1 MFLIRQAKQDD
12 LDLMLKLARM
22 VHFMNLPADKTI
34 LSERIEQSSRAFR
47 YVADPEG
54 DVSLSELKPCPSFI
68 FVIEDTR
75 RQATLGTSGV
85 ISKMGG
91 PGNPNLSFTLRRR
104 EFFSTDLQT
113 GTTHITAQLYL
124 DESGPTELGG
134 LMLGP
139 SFRRHPAKLGKQ
151 LSLIRFHFIG
161 LHRQLFSD
169 HLLAEMLAATA
180 PDGRSVF
187 WENFGRRFINL
198 PYQQADRFC
207 THSREFMTSLL
218 PREEIYLSFL
228 PPLARKHVAQV
239 GRETVP
245 ARRMLEDLGF
255 KYVQRIDPF
264 DGGPHLEA
272 PTDEVPL
279 VRDTATLRYG
289 GTCKASDADRRGFVS
304 ATEEDGDFRAC
315 YTTYGVQRGRLML
328 PERVA
333 RLLRVDDA
341 ATVAATPTD
350 LGITQA
356 ALNAETPTEGEA
368 VAPTA
373 GRSKPSS
380 TRRKRRTRTTG

>member
-1 MFLIRQAKQDD
+1 MFLIRQARQDD
-12 LDLMLKLARM
+12 LDLVLKLARM

-34 LSERIEQSSRAFR
+34 LSERISQSRKSFR
-47 YVADPEG
+47 STSDKAA
-54 DVSLSELKPCPSFI
+54 LATIKPSPYFF

-75 RQATLGTSGV
+75 RNAPLGTSGV
-85 ISKMGG
+85 IARMGG

-113 GTTHITAQLYL
+113 GTSHITAQLYL
-124 DESGPTELGG
+124 DESSPTELGG

-161 LHRQLFSD
+161 LHREIFSD

-239 GRETVP
+239 GHETMP

-255 KYVQRIDPF
+255 EYVHRIDPF

-279 VRDTATLRYG
+279 VRDTARVRYG
-289 GTCKASDADRRGFVS
+289 GTCRASETRLKGFVS
-304 ATEEDGDFRAC
+304 ASGENGDFRAC
-315 YTTYGVQRGRLML
+315 YTSYAVNRGRLRLPDRFARML
-328 PERVA
+328 RIE
-333 RLLRVDDA
+333 DA
-341 ATVAATPTD
+341 AIVAATPVD

-356 ALNAETPTEGEA
+356 AMKAQTAPEDEA
-368 VAPTA
+368 SASSEKKPA
-373 GRSKPSS
+373 ARS
-380 TRRKRRTRTTG
+380 RKSRKTG